1 MAAPPRTIPTQ
12 QKKFSFPS
20 RTYESPRFNDWW
32 HVGDTESFSFTNR
45 ILYLPNEE
53 TEVLQKD
60 FPKVPNSHSS
70 RTQI

>member
-1 MAAPPRTIPTQ
+1 MAAPSRTIPTQ
-12 QKKFSFPS
+12 GKEFLFPS
-20 RTYESPRFNDWW
+20 HTYVPPCLNGCW
-32 HVGDTESFSFTNR
+32 HVGDPEQLSFNKR

-60 FPKVPNSHSS
+60 FPKVPDSRSS